1 MNPFIKTAKNISIAF
16 VVSTVMAM
24 PLMAKEF
31 STESSWHSVAK
42 DAWID
47 GKAEATLL
55 YNGNL
60 NAFDIITD
68 VDQGVVLLTG
78 RVSNTVEKSLAEELV
93 RGIDGVKD
101 VENQLQVIEPSQVD
115 VNKSKV
121 VSTITDA
128 KIATVVKSRLLMD
141 GDISGFDIQVDVQ
154 KGEVLLVGDVNSEA
168 ERDLALQ
175 IARNTNDVISVHD
188 QLNVAS
194 RL

>member
-1 MNPFIKTAKNISIAF
+1 MNPFINTVKNVSAALLISTAL
-16 VVSTVMAM
+16 VM
-24 PLMAKEF
+24 PSMAEEF

-78 RVSNTVEKSLAEELV
+78 RVSNSVEKSLAEELV
-93 RGIDGVKD
+93 RGIDGVKG
-101 VENQLQVIEPSQVD
+101 VENQIQVVESSQVEP
-115 VNKSKV
+115 NNSEV

-141 GDISGFDIQVDVQ
+141 SDISGFDIHVDVK
-154 KGEVLLVGDVNSEA
+154 KGQVLLEGDVNSEA

-175 IARNTNDVISVHD
+175 IARNTNDVVNVQD